1 MPSSHLASFIDEFAT
16 VGPVEIDPG
25 KVLIALSELKDPRK
39 KRGVRHRFAH
49 LLVIMV
55 CSVLAGAASLVEMA
69 EWAADTARDQ
79 LAALGIGAPHATT
92 LARVLQRLD
101 ADALDR
107 LAGTWAP
114 EMTGVATIAI
124 DGKEVRGAKNGGGAR
139 VHLLSGIDQATGA
152 VLVQENVSEKH
163 NEITYFKPLLEG
175 IKDLKG
181 IVISADAMH
190 TQREHADYL
199 HSREAH
205 FVFTVKANQPKL
217 HDQLRGLPWNRVRAG
232 NKTRES
238 ANGREIERTIKCV
251 SLADGINFPHATQA
265 AQITRKSRP
274 LGTRKWSTE
283 TVYIVTS
290 LTPAQGK
297 PELIGSLIRG
307 HWGIE
312 NGLHWRR
319 DVTWR
324 EDGSQVRRGNAPRVM
339 ASLRNI
345 AITILRLEGET
356 NIAKATRGAR
366 NYPHRALKLA
376 GLNIS

>member
-1 MPSSHLASFIDEFAT
+1 MPSSHLAPFIDEFAK
-16 VGPVEIDPG
+16 VELVEIDPG
-25 KVLIALSELKDPRK
+25 KVLASLCELKDPRK
-39 KRGVRHRFAH
+39 RRGVRHRFAH

-55 CSVLAGAASLVEMA
+55 CSVLAGATSLVEMA
-69 EWAADTARDQ
+69 EWAADTAREQ
-79 LAALGIGAPHATT
+79 LAGLGIGAPHATT

-101 ADALDR
+101 ADTLDR
-107 LAGTWAP
+107 LTGSWAQA
-114 EMTGVATIAI
+114 ATVVTAVAI
-124 DGKEVRGAKNGGGAR
+124 DGKEVRGAKNGGGTR
-139 VHLLSGIDQATGA
+139 VHLLSGIDQGTGA
-152 VLVQENVSEKH
+152 VLVQQNVAEKH

-175 IKDLKG
+175 MKDLAG
-181 IVISADAMH
+181 VIVTADALH
-190 TQREHADYL
+190 TQREHALYL
-199 HSREAH
+199 HSRGSH

-217 HDQLRGLPWNRVRAG
+217 HDQLRSLPWNRVRAG
-232 NKTRES
+232 NKARET
-238 ANGREIERTIKCV
+238 ANGREIVRTIKRV
-251 SLADGINFPHATQA
+251 SIEEGISFPHAAQA
-265 AQITRKSRP
+265 GQITRKSRP

-297 PELIGSLIRG
+297 PELLASLIRG

-345 AITILRLEGET
+345 AITIMRLEGET

-366 NYPHRALKLA
+366 NYPRRALKLA
-376 GLNIS
+376 GLTIS